1 MENPKLDGRIELDEV
16 LLKAK
21 ENTKNFINLL
31 ESEEAG
37 ERIETV
43 DALSNQIK
51 ADAGNTNRKKS
62 LFIDEMKSG
71 LGKEIMDKKARGVK
85 LKKITLKEKVL
96 NFFIVLYSKF

>member
-1 MENPKLDGRIELDEV
+1 MGRPNLDGRIELDEV

-21 ENTKNFINLL
+21 NNTQNFINHL

-51 ADAGNTNRKKS
+51 ADTNDTNRKK
-62 LFIDEMKSG
+62 LRFVDEMKSG
-71 LGKEIMDKKARGVK
+71 LGKEIMDNKARGVK
-85 LKKITLKEKVL
+85 LKKVTFKEKIL
-96 NFFIVLYSKF
+96 ILFRAFYSKF